1 MSCFSKKEETFQDN
15 ISYFCDAENTIA
27 DKKFITNGITFGGGL
42 GISSDEAYEG
52 KYSCKLDKN
61 QKFGMEKTIYDIVP
75 GETVKVSVFRKSI
88 ISNNTGYLVISAVN
102 HDYEQILY
110 ERINNS
116 FSGTDENGWEN
127 ITFDIQIPK
136 NSLKV
141 LELKV
146 YVYLGENKK
155 ETVYFDNL
163 SIERE
168 FNKLTSINY
177 NKEPISIQM
186 ADIHYNKLF
195 AMRDTAL
202 IQGVISNNLKKFVPA
217 ILSYKGEKFPIEIR
231 IKGDWTDHLIGQKWS
246 FRIRI
251 KKGQSL
257 LGLKQFSI
265 QSPKTRSFL
274 DEWVIHE
281 MCHDEDIL
289 SNRYE
294 FYPVRLNGISL
305 GVYALEEH
313 FTKQLV
319 ESQNRREG
327 PILKFD
333 ESGFWQQQLYHK
345 SNQKY
350 LHKPIFE
357 ASKILPFQKGKTIKT
372 ENLKNQFL
380 IAQNLMLKYK
390 NGDDDIATYLDI
402 DRLAKAYAIM
412 TIGNVKHAFVWHNQ
426 RFYYNP
432 AISKLELIVY
442 DCFPDATE
450 NKTKPKIYGDWD
462 AGTQE
467 LSPSEY
473 PTLAVFNN
481 EIFKKSY
488 LEYLK
493 KYSSQSY
500 IDNFLLTKNNLIDSL
515 ESLISYDYFNY
526 KFDKDLFIQNVKI
539 IRNKLAKYENKI
551 EQNNIKFSIKE
562 QSYKD
567 GTDVVFSEVSLS
579 AHLEA
584 LYYDGSVQL
593 SISNYH
599 PESIKIFAYSVKEY
613 RDSII
618 YLPNPIHVPGN
629 LLSYKTHILNSNPN
643 KLFFKTIG
651 IKSNTTHSISVLPWN
666 RPVTNSE
673 LFSL

>member
-1 MSCFSKKEETFQDN
+1 MRLFIISIICFTIIFTSCNSNKRNTIQN
-15 ISYFCDAENTIA
+15 NTSYLCDAENATS
-27 DKKFITNGITFGGGL
+27 DKKKFITDGIKFGGGL
-42 GISSDEAYEG
+42 GMSSEEAYEG
-52 KYSCKLDKN
+52 TYSCKLDKE
-61 QKFGMEKTIYDIVP
+61 QEFGMEKKIHDIVP
-75 GETVKVSVFRKSI
+75 GEIIKASVFRKSTV
-88 ISNNTGYLVISAVN
+88 SNSTGFLVISAVN
-102 HDYEQILY
+102 KDHKQMLY
-110 ERINNS
+110 QSSNNS
-116 FSGTDENGWEN
+116 FSGTDENGWEK
-127 ITFDIQIPK
+127 ITLDIQIPK
-136 NSLKV
+136 NGLKI

-146 YVYLGENKK
+146 YVYLADKEQ

-168 FNKLTSINY
+168 FNQLTSINY

-202 IQGVISNNLKKFVPA
+202 LQGVISNNLKKFVPA

-231 IKGDWTDHLIGQKWS
+231 LKGDWTDHLIGQKWS
-246 FRIRI
+246 FRIRM

-274 DEWVIHE
+274 DEWVVHE
-281 MCHDEDIL
+281 MCHDEDVL

-294 FYPVRLNGISL
+294 FYPVSLNGISL

-319 ESQNRREG
+319 ESKNRREG

-345 SNQKY
+345 ANKKY
-350 LHKPIFE
+350 LNKPVFE

-372 ENLKNQFL
+372 QNLKNQFL

-412 TIGNVKHAFVWHNQ
+412 TIGNVKHAFTWHNQ

-450 NKTKPKIYGDWD
+450 NKTKPKIYGDRD
-462 AGTQE
+462 AGIHE
-467 LSPSEY
+467 LKPAKY
-473 PTLAVFNN
+473 LTLAVFNN
-481 EIFKKSY
+481 QNFKKSY

-500 IDNFLLTKNNLIDSL
+500 IDNFLLTKSNLIDSI
-515 ESLISYDYFNY
+515 ENLISHDYFNY
-526 KFDKDLFIQNVKI
+526 KFDKELFVQNVKV

-551 EQNNIKFSIKE
+551 EQNSVKFSIKE
-562 QSYKD
+562 PSYTE

-579 AHLEA
+579 AHLEE
-584 LYYDGSVQL
+584 LYSDGSAQL

-599 PESIKIFAYSVKEY
+599 SESIKIFGYSINEHI
-613 RDSII
+613 DSII
-618 YLPNPIHVPGN
+618 YL
-629 LLSYKTHILNSNPN
+629 SN
-643 KLFFKTIG
+643 F
-651 IKSNTTHSISVLPWN
+651 
-666 RPVTNSE
+666 
-673 LFSL
+673 